1 MKPALLFITFLTGI
15 AIAKAQT
22 PKVIL
27 DHFDALMAH
36 NVKKVVSGYAD
47 YAKMFSPNWEGAKT
61 GSDGINEVY
70 SRYFASTPDM
80 KFVVTKVIVADENVV
95 AEYHVSG
102 TLSNPEKGT
111 PEYMRGKKYELD
123 YCAVFTVF
131 KEKITKETDYFDQ
144 LAFLRQVG
152 FFDQK

>member
-1 MKPALLFITFLTGI
+1 MKPAAILI
-15 AIAKAQT
+15 ALVFSFTAVKAQT
-22 PKVIL
+22 PKVIV

-36 NVKKVVSGYAD
+36 NVKNIVAG

-61 GSDGINEVY
+61 GPEGINEVY

-80 KFVVTKVIVADENVV
+80 KFVITHVMVSNENVV

-111 PEYMRGKKYELD
+111 PEYMKGKKYELD
-123 YCAVFTVF
+123 YCTVFTVF
-131 KEKITKETDYFDQ
+131 KGKITRETDYFDQ